1 MKNSVKKTKATY
13 ILDGVQLLASGV
25 LTLGS
30 QTFFAACPV
39 GEKAMACHWAER
51 AILGVGLALTAIS
64 LLQLLISNPKISKG
78 LNLAALPLAILTAL
92 IPGVLIRLCG
102 MLDMR
107 CHTIFKPAVLVFS
120 VGIFFIATINAL
132 QNRQTQ
138 EVSVVQGNKEFV

>member
-64 LLQLLISNPKISKG
+64 LLQLVISNSRISKG

-138 EVSVVQGNKEFV
+138 DASVIQGNKEFV

>member
-64 LLQLLISNPKISKG
+64 LLQLVISNSRISKG

-107 CHTIFKPAVLVFS
+107 CHTVFKPAVLIFS
-120 VGIFFIATINAL
+120 VAIFFVATINVL
-132 QNRQTQ
+132 QNRQT
-138 EVSVVQGNKEFV
+138 ETVALANGKEEFV

>member
-1 MKNSVKKTKATY
+1 MKNSVKKTKTTY

-51 AILGVGLALTAIS
+51 AVLGVGLALTAIS

-78 LNLAALPLAILTAL
+78 LNLAVLPLTILTAL